1 MAKST
6 HVHLHMP
13 LCSFTEFYLY
23 ILYIMCSFGTK
34 VKVLVLCLMC
44 SFVTNGKVLVGVS
57 PHTCARSRFN
67 THAHAHAS
75 THMRTLTL
83 QHACVGCS
91 WVRGPWQ
98 TFPMYICII
107 SSSVLK
113 DLVNTHNCAGRL
125 WVEKDSAHFT
135 HLPCALLAHAF
146 ALPKFLER
154 SPHTSTCTRFI
165 MRTCRPLMGRKGRG
179 RSPPCLSPCPRSLR
193 NGSNGWGL
201 RCMSSRA

>member
-1 MAKST
+1 MYQTLKSVHTQSAYGFGEVVAKST

-83 QHACVGCS
+83 QHTCARS
-91 WVRGPWQ
+91 R
-98 TFPMYICII
+98 F
-107 SSSVLK
+107 
-113 DLVNTHNCAGRL
+113 NTH
-125 WVEKDSAHFT
+125 
-135 HLPCALLAHAF
+135 AHAH
-146 ALPKFLER
+146 ASTHMRTLTLQHTCAR
-154 SPHTSTCTRFI
+154 SRFNTHAHAHASTCLRGL
-165 MRTCRPLMGRKGRG
+165 LMGQRAMADLPYVHLHYIKLGFKG
-179 RSPPCLSPCPRSLR
+179 PCEHT
-193 NGSNGWGL
+193 
-201 RCMSSRA
+201 